1 MSGTV
6 TRVLRAALITAL
18 VPLAACQS
26 PTSASDTLDVDDF
39 VDATVVPARAN
50 AAAAADG
57 KTYRVVRGNNQPDD
71 VLPYDWFT
79 SFDITLAV
87 NSNATDDSVD
97 LEFPVTITA
106 ASGKVQQ
113 ASGGIVTPP
122 TGGDVEHYESVI
134 AASSGSTIGAVNGAV
149 TLTFQVWYDLPSL
162 KKEALITQ
170 QVSFKDNNGVTFTK
184 NIDIIVNP

>member
-6 TRVLRAALITAL
+6 TRVLRAAVVATII
-18 VPLAACQS
+18 PLAACQS
-26 PTSASDTLDVDDF
+26 PTDASDTLDVDDF
-39 VDATVVPARAN
+39 VDATVVPARAS
-50 AAAAADG
+50 AAAATDG

-79 SFDITLAV
+79 SFDITLVV

-97 LEFPVTITA
+97 LEFPVTITS

-134 AASSGSTIGAVNGAV
+134 AGSSGSSIAAVNGAV

-162 KKEALITQ
+162 KKDALITE
-170 QVSFKDNNGVTFTK
+170 QVSFRDNNGVTFTK
-184 NIDIIVNP
+184 NVDVIVNP